1 MRFHPKNQIDPLS
14 ARKPRPAWRT
24 ASQATPGGHPLG
36 DRSELDRAADAFL
49 LVRER
54 LFGIAYRMLG
64 SVSDAEDIV
73 QDVWLRWQRCDRDAV
88 REPAAFLATTTTR
101 LALNLLQS
109 AHARHEAY
117 VGPWLPEPL
126 DTSAGPEGS
135 VERTETIEI
144 AVLFLLERLSPL
156 ERAAYVLREA
166 FGYPYGEIAEILT
179 ATEANVRQ
187 LVSRARK
194 HLAIERHAPVG
205 ASAQQRFLTAFLEA
219 AQLGDL
225 AALESV
231 LTADVVS
238 YSDGG
243 GHVQAARIPIVG
255 RSRVVK
261 FVMAVSEWFWEGV
274 EVEWIEANRQP
285 AVRLSA
291 HGEQFALIAVSATN
305 EGIDRLFWMMNSEK
319 LDGVL
324 PIRNRDAPGRSSRR
338 TAGFR
343 P

>member
-1 MRFHPKNQIDPLS
+1 MS
-14 ARKPRPAWRT
+14 
-24 ASQATPGGHPLG
+24 
-36 DRSELDRAADAFL
+36 DRSDLDRAADAFL
-49 LVRER
+49 LVRGR

-64 SVSDAEDIV
+64 SVADAEDIV

-101 LALNLLQS
+101 LALTLLQS
-109 AHARHEAY
+109 ARARREAY

-126 DTSAGPEGS
+126 DTSTSPEVS
-135 VERTETIEI
+135 VERNETIQI
-144 AVLFLLERLSPL
+144 AVLFLLERLSPV

-166 FGYPYGEIAEILT
+166 FGYPYSEIAEILT
-179 ATEANVRQ
+179 ATEVNVRQ

-205 ASAQQRFLTAFLEA
+205 ATEQQRFLTAFLEA
-219 AQLGDL
+219 AQAGDL

-243 GHVQAARIPIVG
+243 ERFQAARIPLVG

-261 FVMAVSEWFWEGV
+261 FVMAVSEWFWDGV
-274 EVEWIEANRQP
+274 DVEWVEANGQP

-291 HGEQFALIAVSATN
+291 HGEQIALIAVSATT
-305 EGIDRLFWMMNSEK
+305 EGIDRIFWMMNPEK

-324 PIRNRDAPGRSSRR
+324 PNPAPDLPNSASLDTTASTSARN
-338 TAGFR
+338 
-343 P
+343 